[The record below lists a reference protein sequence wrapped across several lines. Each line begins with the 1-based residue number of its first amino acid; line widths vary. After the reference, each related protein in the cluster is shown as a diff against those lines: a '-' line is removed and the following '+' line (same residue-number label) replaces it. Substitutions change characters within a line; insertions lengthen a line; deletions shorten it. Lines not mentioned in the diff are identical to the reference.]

1 MITLRE
7 LGEGL
12 KVKRKSS
19 SNRAMVPFTDGF
31 VCSGSKSQRGR
42 EKGKILMISA
52 INYYL
57 LMINVPEEGGGKRKG
72 GGEQVEFLEWAIKRG

>member
-19 SNRAMVPFTDGF
+19 SNRVMVPFTDGF
-31 VCSGSKSQRGR
+31 VCSGSKSQ
-42 EKGKILMISA
+42 KGKTKTGNKKKKRTVA
-52 INYYL
+52 KKN
-57 LMINVPEEGGGKRKG
+57 NVR
-72 GGEQVEFLEWAIKRG
+72 